1 MKNSLILALVLLLG
15 VLPESSMAAKK
26 KETLK
31 KKPESTLGTSFKLDG
46 SSLRGKYQS
55 SMSTTATVENDKYM
69 DDLLAG
75 RKEFNDRLQQDSERN

>member
-1 MKNSLILALVLLLG
+1 MKKFLNLALVLLLSQVAVSG
-15 VLPESSMAAKK
+15 ALAAKK
-26 KETLK
+26 KAATK
-31 KKPESTLGTSFKLDG
+31 DPDSKLGTSFKLDG

-75 RKEFNDRLQQDSERN
+75 RKEFKDRQQRDQERN

>member
-15 VLPESSMAAKK
+15 VLPESSMAAAKK
-26 KETLK
+26 TLK